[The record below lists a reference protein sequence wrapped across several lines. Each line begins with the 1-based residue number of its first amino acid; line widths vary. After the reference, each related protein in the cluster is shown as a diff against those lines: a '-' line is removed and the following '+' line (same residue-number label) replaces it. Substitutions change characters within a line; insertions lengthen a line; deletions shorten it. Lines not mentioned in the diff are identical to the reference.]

1 MYNLHMAEYK
11 FSIPI
16 TVRYGD
22 LDPQWHV
29 NNARYLTFLEQ
40 ARLSYLQELGLFS
53 GNSFLDFPL
62 IVADI
67 HIRYLAPIMSNQPIQ
82 VWLRTEKIGNKS
94 LVFSY
99 EIRDENSQQVLA
111 RAETIMVTYDY
122 HQQKTVPVSAEWRSV
137 ISSFEGLDF
146 S

>member
-1 MYNLHMAEYK
+1 MADYK

-16 TVRYGD
+16 AVRYGD

-40 ARLSYLQELGLFS
+40 ARLSYLKELGLFQ
-53 GNSFLDFPL
+53 GNHFLNFPL

-67 HIRYLAPIMSNQPIQ
+67 HIRYLAPIMPDQSIR
-82 VWLRTEKIGNKS
+82 VWMRTEKIGNKS
-94 LVFSY
+94 LEFSY
-99 EIRDENSQQVLA
+99 EIRDDATQQVLA

-122 HQQKTVPVSAEWRSV
+122 NQQKTIPVSAEWRSV
-137 ISSFEGLDF
+137 ISSFEGRDF
-146 S
+146 L

>member
-1 MYNLHMAEYK
+1 MYNPFMTDYK

-16 TVRYGD
+16 AVRYGD

-40 ARLSYLQELGLFS
+40 ARLSYLQELNLFE

-67 HIRYLAPIMSNQPIQ
+67 HIRYLAPIMPNQPIR
-82 VWLRTEKIGNKS
+82 VWMRTEKIGNKS
-94 LVFSY
+94 LEFSY
-99 EIRDENSQQVLA
+99 EIRDGATQQVLA
-111 RAETIMVTYDY
+111 RAETIMVTFDY
-122 HQQKTVPVSAEWRSV
+122 HQQKTIRVPQEWRSV